1 MIDTAQLKQR
11 ITIAA
16 DSLKRRIGERFE
28 FTVVLGSGLSSFA
41 SRMEGRTTVPY
52 AEIPGFPVSTVK
64 GHAGEV
70 VAGNIGGHRVL
81 CFAGRSHYYEGYDA
95 ATVTIPVRMAQALG
109 VHAALFTNAAGGI
122 ADRLRLGDLMIIE
135 DHLNLLTADSP
146 LRGLADEVFG
156 SKFVNMY
163 TAYDPMMTRAL
174 ESVGER
180 LSLPVASGVYAAL
193 SGPQFETRA
202 EIRMLR
208 VLGADAVGMST
219 IPEVIVANQAGM
231 RVGAVSVI
239 TDLATDTVT
248 ELSHEQVL
256 ATARNADEHL
266 AELLTGVIEGWTG

>member
-1 MIDTAQLKQR
+1 MDSAQLKQQV
-11 ITIAA
+11 TIAA
-16 DSLKRRIGERFE
+16 DSLKRRIGESFE
-28 FTVVLGSGLSSFA
+28 FTIVLGSGLSSFVN
-41 SRMEGRTTVPY
+41 RMEGRTTVPY

-64 GHAGEV
+64 GHASEV
-70 VAGNIGGHRVL
+70 VAGNIAGHRVL
-81 CFAGRSHYYEGYDA
+81 CFAGRFHYYEGYDA

-180 LSLPVASGVYAAL
+180 LSLPIASGVYAAL

-219 IPEVIVANQAGM
+219 IPEVIVANQVGM
-231 RVGAVSVI
+231 RVGAISVI

-256 ATARNADEHL
+256 ATARRADEHL
-266 AELLTGVIEGWTG
+266 AQLLSGVIEGWTS